1 MIKFILITND
11 PDLAVFAESC
21 GVKRI
26 FVDLE
31 RLGKKERQ
39 GHLDTLIS
47 QHSIE
52 DAKKIK
58 SRLKSS
64 ELIVRLNPLNLESQ
78 EEVEAAIDAGAD
90 YLMLPMFHAAQDVI
104 SFLSLVNGR
113 VGVIPLVETRGAA
126 DSISDIV
133 SLPGVSE
140 IYIGLNDL
148 HLDMGLSFMFE
159 PVANGLLDS
168 MVRTIQA
175 AGKAFGFGGIARF
188 GEGAIP
194 GEMVLAEHVR
204 LGSKS
209 VILSRTFHRKSEDVS
224 AFKANLDLKTELGKL
239 REEEIRLIKAP
250 ISEFQKT
257 HSQLQSIVKQIVADK
272 EKK

>member
-47 QHSIE
+47 QHSID

-58 SRLKSS
+58 SKLKSS
-64 ELIVRLNPLNLESQ
+64 ELIVRLNPLNAESQ
-78 EEVEAAIDAGAD
+78 KEVEAAIDAGAD
-90 YLMLPMFHAAQDVI
+90 YLMLPMFRKAQEVI
-104 SFLSLVNGR
+104 SFLSMVNGR
-113 VGVIPLVETRGAA
+113 TGVIPLVETRGAA
-126 DSISDIV
+126 DSLSDIV
-133 SLPGVSE
+133 ALPGVSE

-159 PVANGLLDS
+159 PLANGLLDS
-168 MVRTIQA
+168 MERTIKT

-188 GEGAIP
+188 GEGVIP

-204 LGSKS
+204 LGSES

-224 AFKANLDLKTELGKL
+224 AFKANLNLKNELDKL
-239 REEEIRLIKAP
+239 REEEARLIKSSV
-250 ISEFQKT
+250 SECQKIHT
-257 HSQLQSIVKQIVADK
+257 ELQGIVQQIVA
-272 EKK
+272 EKGRK